1 MNEYGKIT
9 SVNGKTVTVRIDKKG
24 ECEKCG
30 MCGMK
35 KNEPFIDLKAVNNTE
50 KPLSA
55 GDGVIIEINPKSSV
69 LSIVLAFL
77 VPVAL
82 IGLTLLITLSLKI
95 SELVILLTCL
105 GIMFLWYAILGVI
118 DKKLAKLKSFTPEIV
133 SIISEEKGEENE

>member
-9 SVNGKTVTVRIDKKG
+9 DVNENYATVRIDKKG

-50 KPLSA
+50 KTLSV
-55 GDGVIIEINPKSSV
+55 GDGVIVEVNAKSSV
-69 LSIVLAFL
+69 LSIILAFL

-82 IGLTLLITLSLKI
+82 IGITLAVMLNLKVNELITL
-95 SELVILLTCL
+95 LVCL

-118 DKKLAKLKSFTPEIV
+118 DKKLSKLKSFTPEIV
-133 SIISEEKGEENE
+133 SVIKQEKGEENE